1 MIFKRLRKPD
11 LQKEQTLRDT
21 IENEGGL
28 DKKDLPAM
36 ILSALL
42 VIMPVAVLALLVIV
56 LAIWLFL

>member
-1 MIFKRLRKPD
+1 MIFKRLKKPD

-28 DKKDLPAM
+28 DKKDVPAM

-42 VIMPVAVLALLVIV
+42 VIMPVAIVALLVMV
-56 LAIWLFL
+56 LAIWVFL

>member
-1 MIFKRLRKPD
+1 MIFKRLKKPD
-11 LQKEQTLRDT
+11 LQKEQTLRDA

-28 DKKDLPAM
+28 DKKDVPAM

-42 VIMPVAVLALLVIV
+42 VIMPVAIVALLVMV

>member
-1 MIFKRLRKPD
+1 MIFKRLKKPD
-11 LQKEQTLRDT
+11 PQKEQTLRDA

-28 DKKDLPAM
+28 DKKDMPAM

-42 VIMPVAVLALLVIV
+42 VIMPVAIVVLLVMV

>member
-42 VIMPVAVLALLVIV
+42 VIMPVAVLALLVLV

>member
-1 MIFKRLRKPD
+1 MIFKRLKKPD

-42 VIMPVAVLALLVIV
+42 VIMPVAIVALLVMV
-56 LAIWLFL
+56 LAIWVFL

>member
-1 MIFKRLRKPD
+1 MIFKRLKKPD

-42 VIMPVAVLALLVIV
+42 VIMPVAIAALLVMV
-56 LAIWLFL
+56 LAIWVFL

>member
-28 DKKDLPAM
+28 EKKDLPAM

-42 VIMPVAVLALLVIV
+42 VIMPVAVLALLVLV